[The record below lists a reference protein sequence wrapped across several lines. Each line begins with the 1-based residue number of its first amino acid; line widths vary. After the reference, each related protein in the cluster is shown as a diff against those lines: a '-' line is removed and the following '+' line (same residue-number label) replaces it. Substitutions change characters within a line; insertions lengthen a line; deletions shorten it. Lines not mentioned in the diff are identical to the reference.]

1 MEFIKKHK
9 AALIVTLIC
18 LILLLLAFFA
28 IYRMFYP
35 SNSESVYGDRLEN
48 APEIDNAVIEQIKN
62 DINDTGLVT
71 DVRYETNVATMKFF
85 IDVKSDTKLEEVQ
98 KIGDMIINTLST
110 KVVAFYDIE
119 IFLDD
124 PSDANSSYPAIG
136 YHSKN
141 SSEFSWIDNIVED
154 GEEDEE

>member
-9 AALIVTLIC
+9 TSLIVILIC
-18 LILLLLAFFA
+18 LILFILAFFA

-35 SNSESVYGDRLEN
+35 SNSKNVYGDRLEN

-62 DINDTGLVT
+62 DIKDTGLVT
-71 DVRYETNVATMKFF
+71 DVRYETKVTTMKFF
-85 IDVKSDTKLEEVQ
+85 VDVKSSTKLEDAQ
-98 KIGDMIINTLST
+98 KIGEMIVNTLST
-110 KVVAFYDIE
+110 KIVSFYDIE
-119 IFLDD
+119 LFLND
-124 PSDANSSYPAIG
+124 PEGNNSSYPAIG

-141 SSEFSWIDNIVED
+141 SEDFSWVDNIVED